1 MKLQLIIRPL
11 SLRVLFSNDKTRWSV
26 PLTCCLHFGCFTVY
40 FAPLCISC
48 GRRQVFFRQQL
59 WADESALLHSFFPCI
74 YFPFSIKCFCC
85 LFSPSLDSFIRNLAV
100 ILQQM
105 KAFIPATRGKGGLNH
120 LEKLRCMLLL
130 VYFSENVLSTVLL
143 GL

>member
-1 MKLQLIIRPL
+1 
-11 SLRVLFSNDKTRWSV
+11 
-26 PLTCCLHFGCFTVY
+26 
-40 FAPLCISC
+40 
-48 GRRQVFFRQQL
+48 
-59 WADESALLHSFFPCI
+59 
-74 YFPFSIKCFCC
+74 
-85 LFSPSLDSFIRNLAV
+85 
-100 ILQQM
+100 M